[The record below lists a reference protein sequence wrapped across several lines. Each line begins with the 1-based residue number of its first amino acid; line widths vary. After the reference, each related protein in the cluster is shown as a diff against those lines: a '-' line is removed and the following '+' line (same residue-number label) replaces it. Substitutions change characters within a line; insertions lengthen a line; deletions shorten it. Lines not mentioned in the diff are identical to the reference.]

1 MSLSKILAIVFLF
14 IVAKSCDEK
23 DDKNLTQQQE
33 SEMLNELLTEIQ
45 NLASSED
52 CIDALAW
59 TYTAYGSKA
68 CGGPVGYMAYSKTI
82 DTTTFLNKI
91 EKHKSAQGK
100 FNNKWGIMSDCSV
113 PPEPDSVICEKGSP
127 VFMYSS

>member
-23 DDKNLTQQQE
+23 ADKNLTQQQE

-45 NLASSED
+45 NLASSKE

-68 CGGPVGYMAYSKTI
+68 CGGPVGYIAYSTNI
-82 DTTTFLNKI
+82 DTDLLLDKV
-91 EKHKSAQGK
+91 EEHKTAQQEY
-100 FNNKWGIMSDCSV
+100 NQKWSIFSDCSV
-113 PPEPDSVICEKGSP
+113 PPEPDGVICENGSP
-127 VFMYSS
+127 VFVY